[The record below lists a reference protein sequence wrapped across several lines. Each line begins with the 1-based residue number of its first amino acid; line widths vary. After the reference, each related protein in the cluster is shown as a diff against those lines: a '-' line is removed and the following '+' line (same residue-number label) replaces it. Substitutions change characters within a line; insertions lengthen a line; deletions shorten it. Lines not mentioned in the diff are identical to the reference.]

1 MRVRTVHWVILAMAL
16 TTLLGSP
23 AQAAEPS
30 QPGNVGGGASA
41 DPFDESNAIE
51 PGEAALGES
60 TGISIPGN
68 PGDDLPVVPPK
79 SSGGGVRPLRAVV
92 CDKNESW
99 IKSWSAVSSSNVIT
113 HAAGY
118 IIPAGG
124 SGRYTKSTE
133 FQKQLTAS
141 VSFNGS
147 VTIGSPIIRTGLEAQ
162 VGFDVSASGSKTTT
176 SNTSVETTVTKSGTH
191 IFFMGRRTAK
201 GSFTGSR
208 CNSDGTAIRSASGRM
223 ESYAI
228 PYEGAVWCGENPKAG
243 SFEAIAKKYCD

>member
-1 MRVRTVHWVILAMAL
+1 MRVRTVNWVILATAL

-23 AQAAEPS
+23 AEAVEPS
-30 QPGNVGGGASA
+30 PPGNVDAGVSA
-41 DPFDESNAIE
+41 YPFDESNAIK
-51 PGEAALGES
+51 PGEAALGET
-60 TGISIPGN
+60 TGISVTGDPGN
-68 PGDDLPVVPPK
+68 DLPVVPPIAP
-79 SSGGGVRPLRAVV
+79 GGGIRPMKAVV

-99 IKSWSAVSSSNVIT
+99 IKSWSAVSSANVIT
-113 HAAGY
+113 HASGY

-133 FQKQLTAS
+133 FQKQLAAS

-147 VTIGSPIIRTGLEAQ
+147 LTISPPIIRQGLEAQ
-162 VGFDVSASGSKTTT
+162 VGFEVQGSGSMTTT
-176 SNTSVETTVTKSGTH
+176 NNTSVETTVTKSGTH

-201 GSFTGSR
+201 GSFSGSR

-243 SFEAIAKKYCD
+243 TFKAIAKKYCD